1 MQPPVRIYALTLATL
16 MVFAFALG
24 WGRSAQMQAAQAAA
38 AARELMAPGEIPV
51 SAAPYGQSAQAGD
64 KPKPAGEAANPAQST
79 PPSGTTHVVRQG
91 ETLSAISRLYGVAVE
106 SIRTANGLK
115 SDQIRV
121 GQTLTI
127 PGAEPV
133 RKHTVQE
140 GDSFWELASRYG
152 VPLEALLAANKDV
165 EPGHLSIGKVL
176 VIPPSTS
183 AVRPVSAAAG
193 SGVKEALKGLFAWP
207 STAVLSSEYGPRWG
221 RNHNGIDL
229 AANHGDPIKAARDGE
244 VLLAG
249 TVDGYGET
257 VVLQH
262 ADGTRTLYAHA
273 SKLLVRSRQK
283 VKQGDVIALVGS
295 TGRSTGPHLHFEII
309 VDDRPVN
316 PLSYLPPR

>member
-1 MQPPVRIYALTLATL
+1 MQPPVRIYLLTLATL

-24 WGRSAQMQAAQAAA
+24 WGRSARMLQAEAAA
-38 AARELMAPGEIPV
+38 AQELLALEPEDRSAPAVP
-51 SAAPYGQSAQAGD
+51 AASD
-64 KPKPAGEAANPAQST
+64 KPKGSAAKPVQSPPPPAGAA
-79 PPSGTTHVVRQG
+79 HVVRQG
-91 ETLSAISRLYGVAVE
+91 ETLSALSRLYGVPVE

-127 PGAEPV
+127 PGAEPI
-133 RKHTVQE
+133 RKHTVVQ

-152 VPLEALLAANKDV
+152 VSLEALLAANKDV

-176 VIPPSTS
+176 VIPPSS
-183 AVRPVSAAAG
+183 GGARPAAAAPG
-193 SGVKEALKGLFAWP
+193 GAVQESLKGLFAWP
-207 STAVLSSEYGPRWG
+207 STAVMSSTFGPRWG

-229 AANHGDPIKAARDGE
+229 AANHGDPIKAARDGQ

-273 SKLLVRSRQK
+273 SKLMVRSGQQ
-283 VKQGDVIALVGS
+283 VKQGEVIALVGS

-309 VDDRPVN
+309 VHDRPVD
-316 PLSYLPPR
+316 PTIYLPPR